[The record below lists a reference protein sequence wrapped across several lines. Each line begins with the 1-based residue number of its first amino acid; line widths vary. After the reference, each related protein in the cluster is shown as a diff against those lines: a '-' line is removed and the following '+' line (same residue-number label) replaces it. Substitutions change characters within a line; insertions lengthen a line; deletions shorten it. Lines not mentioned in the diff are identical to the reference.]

1 MSNFI
6 GQRAVV
12 IGAGM
17 GGLTAARVLA
27 DHFERVLVLEGD
39 ALPSEPRD
47 RHGVPQGRHV
57 HALLAG
63 GQRALAELFP
73 GFEDS
78 LARGGAVRLR
88 VGLDIRVERPGF
100 DPFPQRDLGFD
111 AYAMSR
117 PLVELMVRQRAQE
130 LKAIELRQGCRAQ
143 ALVHRPDG
151 AAVTGVRYTDPAG
164 RTETVDA
171 DFVIDASGRGTPT
184 LDALAALDRTPP
196 DETTIGV
203 DLGYASAVFE
213 IPDDAPRDWKGV
225 FCFPGAG
232 RASRG
237 SLMLPLE
244 GHRWICTVGGRHGDL
259 PPGDEAGF
267 MEYARALRA
276 PTIYNVIKH
285 AKRLGDIARFRFN
298 ESVLRHYQRLANF
311 PRGMLPIG
319 DAICRFNPVYGQGM
333 SVAAMEA
340 VALGRLLARR
350 ASERDPQAEL
360 AAEYFA
366 EVARIVDTPWAAA
379 AIPDFVHPDTRGERP
394 ADFEQTLKF
403 GAALGILSARDPGV
417 HRLTAEV
424 QHLLKPRSV
433 YQDPDLVQRVL
444 VVMRDS
450 KAKGVEEGK
459 RP

>member
-1 MSNFI
+1 MMSSFI
-6 GQRAVV
+6 GRQAIV

-39 ALPSEPRD
+39 VLPGAPLD

-63 GQRALAELFP
+63 GQRALSELFP
-73 GFEDS
+73 GFEDD
-78 LARGGAVRLR
+78 LARAGAVRLR
-88 VGLDIRVERPGF
+88 VGLDVRAERPGF

-117 PLVELMVRQRAQE
+117 PLVELAVRRRVQE
-130 LKAIELRQGCRAQ
+130 RTSIDLRMGCRVQ
-143 ALVHRPDG
+143 GLMHRPDG
-151 AAVTGVRYTDPAG
+151 AAVTGASYTGPDGAS
-164 RTETVDA
+164 ETAEA
-171 DFVIDASGRGTPT
+171 DLVIDASGRGMPT
-184 LDALAALDRTPP
+184 LDALAALGRVPP

-203 DLGYASAVFE
+203 DLAYASAVFE
-213 IPDDAPRDWKGV
+213 IPHDAPGDWKGV

-244 GHRWICTVGGRHGDL
+244 GRRWIVTVGGRHGDI

-267 MEYARALRA
+267 MEYAQGLRTQ
-276 PTIYNVIKH
+276 TIYNAIKH

-298 ESVLRHYQRLANF
+298 ESVLRHYQRLENF
-311 PRGMLPIG
+311 PRGVLPIG
-319 DAICRFNPVYGQGM
+319 DVICRFNPIHGQGM
-333 SVAAMEA
+333 SVASQEA
-340 VALGRLLARR
+340 LALGRLLTLRAR
-350 ASERDPQAEL
+350 ERDPLAEL
-360 AAEYFA
+360 ASAYFA
-366 EVARIVDTPWAAA
+366 EAARIIDTPWAAA

-394 ADFEQTLKF
+394 ADFERTLKF
-403 GAALGILSARDPGV
+403 GFALGKLAARDPAV

-433 YQDPDLVQRVL
+433 YQDPELVQRVL
-444 VVMRDS
+444 AVM
-450 KAKGVEEGK
+450 AK
-459 RP
+459 

>member
-1 MSNFI
+1 MASLI
-6 GQRAVV
+6 GRQAVV

-17 GGLTAARVLA
+17 GGLTAARALA
-27 DHFERVLVLEGD
+27 DHVERVLVLEGD
-39 ALPSEPRD
+39 VLPTDPLD

-73 GFEDS
+73 GFEDG
-78 LARGGAVRLR
+78 LARAGAVRLR

-117 PLVELMVRQRAQE
+117 PLVELTVRRRVQECTSIDLRA
-130 LKAIELRQGCRAQ
+130 GCRVQ
-143 ALVHRPDG
+143 ELVHRDG
-151 AAVTGVRYTDPAG
+151 AVVTGVRYIGPEG
-164 RTETVDA
+164 RTETVGA
-171 DFVIDASGRGTPT
+171 DLVIDASGRGMPT
-184 LDALAALDRTPP
+184 LDALAALGRVPP

-203 DLGYASAVFE
+203 DLAYASAVFV
-213 IPDDAPRDWKGV
+213 IPDHAPEDWKGV

-244 GHRWICTVGGRHGDL
+244 GNRWIATVGGRHGDI

-267 MEYARALRA
+267 MDYAKGLRT
-276 PTIYNVIKH
+276 PTIYNAIRD

-298 ESVLRHYQRLANF
+298 ESVLRHYQRLENF
-311 PRGMLPIG
+311 PRGVLPIG
-319 DAICRFNPVYGQGM
+319 DAICRFNPIHGQGM
-333 SVAAMEA
+333 SVAAQEA
-340 VALGRLLARR
+340 LALGGLLTRR
-350 ASERDPQAEL
+350 GRERDPLAEL
-360 AAEYFA
+360 APAYFA

-403 GAALGILSARDPGV
+403 GIALGKLAARDPAV
-417 HRLTAEV
+417 HRLTSEV

-444 VVMRDS
+444 AVMAR
-450 KAKGVEEGK
+450 
-459 RP
+459 

>member
-1 MSNFI
+1 MMSSFI
-6 GQRAVV
+6 GRQAVV

-17 GGLTAARVLA
+17 GGLTAAQVLA

-39 ALPSEPRD
+39 VLPGAPLD

-63 GQRALAELFP
+63 GQRALSELFP
-73 GFEDS
+73 GFEDD
-78 LARGGAVRLR
+78 LARAGAVRLR
-88 VGLDIRVERPGF
+88 VGLDVRAERPGF

-117 PLVELMVRQRAQE
+117 PLVELAVRRRVQE
-130 LKAIELRQGCRAQ
+130 RTSIDLRMGCRVQ
-143 ALVHRPDG
+143 GLMHRPDR
-151 AAVTGVRYTDPAG
+151 AAVTGARYTGPHGAS
-164 RTETVDA
+164 ETVEA
-171 DFVIDASGRGTPT
+171 DLVIDASGRGMPT
-184 LDALAALDRTPP
+184 LDALAALGRVPP

-203 DLGYASAVFE
+203 DLAYASAVFE
-213 IPDDAPRDWKGV
+213 IPHDAPGDWKGV

-244 GHRWICTVGGRHGDL
+244 GCRWIVTVGGRHGDI

-267 MEYARALRA
+267 MEYAKGLRTQ
-276 PTIYNVIKH
+276 TIYNAIKH

-298 ESVLRHYQRLANF
+298 ESVLRHYQRLENF
-311 PRGMLPIG
+311 PRGVLPIG
-319 DAICRFNPVYGQGM
+319 DAICRFNPIHGQGM
-333 SVAAMEA
+333 SVASQEA
-340 VALGRLLARR
+340 LALGRLLALR
-350 ASERDPQAEL
+350 ARERDPLAEL
-360 AAEYFA
+360 ASAYFA
-366 EVARIVDTPWAAA
+366 EAARIIDTPWAAA

-394 ADFEQTLKF
+394 ADFERTLKF
-403 GAALGILSARDPGV
+403 GFALGKLAARDPAV

-433 YQDPDLVQRVL
+433 YQDPELVQRVL
-444 VVMRDS
+444 AVM
-450 KAKGVEEGK
+450 AK
-459 RP
+459 

>member
-1 MSNFI
+1 MSSSI
-6 GQRAVV
+6 GQQAVV

-17 GGLTAARVLA
+17 GGLTAARALA
-27 DHFERVLVLEGD
+27 DHFERVLVLELD
-39 ALPSEPRD
+39 VLPADPID

-73 GFEDS
+73 GFEDALS
-78 LARGGAVRLR
+78 RAGAVRLQ
-88 VGLDIRVERPGF
+88 VGLDLRTERPGF
-100 DPFPQRDLGFD
+100 DPFPQRDLGFH

-117 PLVELMVRQRAQE
+117 PLVELTVRRHVQE
-130 LKAIELRQGCRAQ
+130 CASIELRTSCRVQ
-143 ALVHRPDG
+143 ELVHRADG
-151 AAVTGVRYTDPAG
+151 AAVTGVRYVGPDEK
-164 RTETVDA
+164 TETVDA
-171 DFVIDASGRGTPT
+171 DLVVDASGRGTPT
-184 LDALAALDRTPP
+184 LDALTALGRVPP

-203 DLGYASAVFE
+203 DLAYASAIFA
-213 IPDDAPRDWKGV
+213 IPDDAPGDWKGV

-244 GHRWICTVGGRHGDL
+244 GDRWIVTVGGRHGDI

-267 MEYARALRA
+267 MEYARVLRT
-276 PTIYNVIKH
+276 PTIYDAIKH

-298 ESVLRHYQRLANF
+298 ESVLRHYRRVENF
-311 PRGMLPIG
+311 PRGVLPIG
-319 DAICRFNPVYGQGM
+319 DAVCRFNPIYGQGM
-333 SVAAMEA
+333 SVAALEA
-340 VALGRLLARR
+340 RALGRLLALR
-350 ASERDPQAEL
+350 AREPDPL
-360 AAEYFA
+360 AKLAPEYFA
-366 EVARIVDTPWAAA
+366 EVARVIDTPWAAA

-394 ADFEQTLKF
+394 ADFEQTIKF
-403 GAALGILSARDPGV
+403 GMALAKLAARDPDV

-444 VVMRDS
+444 AAMASR
-450 KAKGVEEGK
+450 KEGQ
-459 RP
+459 P